1 MKRIFGLALTLFLVA
16 ALSLLMRSSQCA
28 SSTPTLLTP
37 APSPTDKG
45 RSGTGASAVGW
56 RVEPG
61 IVKECEGKICGT
73 FKLRK
78 DPKGS
83 ASKRGGGCLILQP
96 MEPKDVTLCKVTTDC
111 QGKNLGFP
119 YCVPDASTPPSSPS
133 ASGIPNQGLPVP
145 VKTCWYRPPPDNC
158 IRSGANDLDEN
169 REYTVQAAKA
179 LPLNVRW
186 RVITCQSITQTGCA
200 GGKEGID
207 KIYRYSM
214 PWEEK

>member
-1 MKRIFGLALTLFLVA
+1 MKSIFGLALILFLVA
-16 ALSLLMRSSQCA
+16 ALSLLMSSSQSA

-61 IVKECEGKICGT
+61 IVKECDGKVCGT

-78 DPKGS
+78 DPKGY

-96 MEPKDVTLCKVTTDC
+96 LEPTAVTVC
-111 QGKNLGFP
+111 QQASNCQAKSLGFA
-119 YCVPDASTPPSSPS
+119 YCVPNATPAGSASG
-133 ASGIPNQGLPVP
+133 SGIPNTGVPVP

-158 IRSGANDLDEN
+158 IRSGANDLQEN
-169 REYTVQAAKA
+169 HEYTIQAAKA
-179 LPLNVRW
+179 SPLQVRW

-200 GGKEGID
+200 GGKETID